1 MNVEISASLENYL
14 EVIAKLSKEDGYALS
29 NDIADKMEV
38 KRSSVTVAL
47 RNLAELDLIIYKKY
61 KPITLTEKGKKCSE
75 QIIYKH
81 KNIKLFLTDLLGV
94 NEDKADDIACKME
107 HFIGKEVTD
116 RFVAFTKYIKSC
128 PKNEQVW
135 KDKFEE
141 FYREGID
148 TRVCISN
155 KK

>member
-1 MNVEISASLENYL
+1 MDLSASLENYL
-14 EVIAKLSKEDGYALS
+14 EVIAKLSQEDGYALS
-29 NDIADKMEV
+29 NDIADKMAV

-47 RNLAELDLIIYKKY
+47 RNLAESDLIIYKKY
-61 KPITLTEKGKKCSE
+61 KPITLTGKGKKIAE

-81 KNIKLFLTDLLGV
+81 NNIKTFLTDLLGV
-94 NEDKADDIACKME
+94 GDEKADDIACRME

-128 PKNEQVW
+128 PKNERKW
-135 KDKFEE
+135 REGFET
-141 FYREGID
+141 FYRDGTD
-148 TRVCISN
+148 TRTCTE